1 MGNDELKRQ
10 VGQRA
15 ADLVASGCVL
25 GLGSG
30 STARYATLSIG
41 ERLRT
46 GDLRDVVAIPTSE
59 DTAALA
65 REVGIPLTTLEE
77 HGTIDMTIDGADE
90 VDPGWNVIKG
100 LGGCLLREKV
110 VAYATR
116 HEVIVVDESKLVPR
130 LGFKCPVPVEVLQF
144 GWKNTKRALE
154 ATGARPVLRLRDSQ
168 PFVTDEG
175 NWIVTMRRSRM
186 LRRSARASMG
196 YPVSSSTACSWEW
209 CIACSLQ
216 VPRAFINWRDH
227 ARRAR
232 PNRR

>member
-144 GWKNTKRALE
+144 GWKNTTRALE

-175 NWIVTMRRSRM
+175 NWI
-186 LRRSARASMG
+186 LDCYYAPIEDAAALGARIKGIPGVVEHGLFLGMVHRVLVAGATGVYQLERPCPASE
-196 YPVSSSTACSWEW
+196 S
-209 CIACSLQ
+209 
-216 VPRAFINWRDH
+216 
-227 ARRAR
+227 
-232 PNRR
+232 